1 MKILINRKAVEGP
14 WGGGNHFIKAF
25 FTYGEKRGHQIV
37 SSLQPEIDAIFIHD
51 PNYDELGI
59 SINEAIQYKR
69 ENPKV
74 KIFQRINECDD
85 RKGTSDVDPL
95 LNECSKYIDHT
106 FFVSNWMKSYH
117 ELKGWNCKK
126 TTVLIN
132 GVDRSIFKKNKKIEN
147 GKINLVTHHW
157 SNNYL
162 KGFDIYENLD
172 EYMGKNKDFT
182 FTYIGRHRDTF
193 KNSRIVSPLFG
204 NALGIELGKY
214 DVYISASR
222 CDPGPNHILESLACG
237 IPTYSL
243 DIGGGACEFTSEK
256 NTYKNFSDLVKIL
269 ESKIFDYSSGVK
281 LRSWKECMSQCF
293 KEIEGKS
300 Q

>member
-1 MKILINRKAVEGP
+1 MSVANILI
-14 WGGGNHFIKAF
+14 
-25 FTYGEKRGHQIV
+25 
-37 SSLQPEIDAIFIHD
+37 IH
-51 PNYDELGI
+51 
-59 SINEAIQYKR
+59 
-69 ENPKV
+69 
-74 KIFQRINECDD
+74 
-85 RKGTSDVDPL
+85 
-95 LNECSKYIDHT
+95 
-106 FFVSNWMKSYH
+106 FFVSSWMKSYH

-126 TTVLIN
+126 TTVLVN

-172 EYMGKNKDFT
+172 EYVGKNKDFT

-222 CDPGPNHILESLACG
+222 FDPGPNHILESLACG
-237 IPTYSL
+237 IPTFSL
-243 DIGGGACEFTSEK
+243 EIGGGACEFTSEK
-256 NTYKNFSDLVKIL
+256 NTYKNFSDLVQIL
-269 ESKIFDYSSGVK
+269 ESKIFDYSSGVE
-281 LRSWKECMSQCF
+281 LRSWKECMDQCF
-293 KEIEGKS
+293 KEIEDKS
-300 Q
+300 

>member
-1 MKILINRKAVEGP
+1 MKILINRKPVEGP

-25 FTYGEKRGHQIV
+25 FKYGEKRGHQIV

-51 PNYDELGI
+51 PRYDELGI

-69 ENPKV
+69 ENSKV

-85 RKGTSDVDPL
+85 RKGTTDVDPL

-106 FFVSNWMKSYH
+106 FFVSHWMKSYH
-117 ELKGWNCKK
+117 EFKGWKCKK

-162 KGFDIYENLD
+162 KGFDIYESLD
-172 EYMGKNKDFT
+172 DYVGTNKDFT

-204 NALGIELGKY
+204 NALGEELGKY

-222 CDPGPNHILESLACG
+222 FDPGPNHILESLACE
-237 IPTYSL
+237 IPTLSL
-243 DIGGGACEFTSEK
+243 KIGGGACEFTSEQ
-256 NTYKNFSDLVKIL
+256 NTYKNFSELVQIL
-269 ESKIFDYSSGVK
+269 ESKNFDYSSGVE
-281 LRSWKECMSQCF
+281 LRSWKECMDQCF
-293 KEIEGKS
+293 KEIEC
-300 Q
+300 